1 MNNELN
7 LKNFNDTRAV
17 YNVLGSLC
25 NNTELLKKDNVN
37 LRPEDF
43 MQKLHKIIYSA
54 INNITYNI
62 SGDKVTSISAI
73 DIDNYLS
80 AYPTQYKIWNDQKG
94 FEYVGEITEHSN
106 EEVFYQSY
114 DRIKKMA
121 ILREYQ
127 TMGFDVSD
135 LYEWDS
141 DDFLAREKS
150 LQEIDK
156 MKLKDIFEHFTLKNL
171 KLKDSYDIETDVK
184 QFRAGSG
191 ITELL
196 DKAREGSSM
205 GYPTALLT

>member
-121 ILREYQ
+121 ILRNIKQ
-127 TMGFDVSD
+127 WALMCQICMNGTVM
-135 LYEWDS
+135 
-141 DDFLAREKS
+141 
-150 LQEIDK
+150 
-156 MKLKDIFEHFTLKNL
+156 IF
-171 KLKDSYDIETDVK
+171 
-184 QFRAGSG
+184 
-191 ITELL
+191 
-196 DKAREGSSM
+196 
-205 GYPTALLT
+205 